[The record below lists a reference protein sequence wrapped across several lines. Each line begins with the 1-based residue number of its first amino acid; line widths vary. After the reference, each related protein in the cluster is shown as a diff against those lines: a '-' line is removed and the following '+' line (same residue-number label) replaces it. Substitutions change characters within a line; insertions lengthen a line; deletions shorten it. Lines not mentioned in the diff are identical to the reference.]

1 MLLWG
6 PWKLYRLKPGWGKG
20 SLKSIV
26 FVVKFP
32 APARTVVPKAGAA
45 AKPKVP
51 RQSGRAK
58 AKAKAHPKA
67 EPKAP
72 AAPKRRAA
80 KA

>member
-1 MLLWG
+1 M
-6 PWKLYRLKPGWGKG
+6 
-20 SLKSIV
+20 
-26 FVVKFP
+26 
-32 APARTVVPKAGAA
+32 PKAGAA

>member
-1 MLLWG
+1 
-6 PWKLYRLKPGWGKG
+6 
-20 SLKSIV
+20 
-26 FVVKFP
+26 
-32 APARTVVPKAGAA
+32 VPKAGA